1 MLSKFFLS
9 VCQNIILFYLST
21 KNKVAIFKNI
31 VSVKKEVYKKYVF
44 IYDFLQLNFNP
55 LCDCSISLL

>member
-44 IYDFLQLNFNP
+44 IYDFL
-55 LCDCSISLL
+55 